1 MSIPAI
7 RAICMYTD
15 VVTQAKV
22 FDLRVILTSF
32 FGVYLGM
39 WRHVFVLFKKWPLL
53 ASFVIILGTSMQ
65 LIVNKTC
72 QWQFTVD
79 ACSLKNAYEWMQTA
93 DLWYK
98 KQPLCQLCF
107 TTAHSPPFSNN
118 NLIKKQRLYFS
129 WLRTVLREKR
139 SWPLVEEDIH

>member
-1 MSIPAI
+1 M
-7 RAICMYTD
+7 
-15 VVTQAKV
+15 
-22 FDLRVILTSF
+22 
-32 FGVYLGM
+32 
-39 WRHVFVLFKKWPLL
+39 

-98 KQPLCQLCF
+98 KQPLCQLRY
-107 TTAHSPPFSNN
+107 TTAHSPPFQTTIWSKNKDYT
-118 NLIKKQRLYFS
+118 LAGFGQF
-129 WLRTVLREKR
+129 
-139 SWPLVEEDIH
+139 